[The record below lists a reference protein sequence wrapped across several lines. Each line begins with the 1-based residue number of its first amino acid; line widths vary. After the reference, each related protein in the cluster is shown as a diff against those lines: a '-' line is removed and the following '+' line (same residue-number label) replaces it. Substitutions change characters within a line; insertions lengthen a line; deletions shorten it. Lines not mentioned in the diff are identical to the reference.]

1 MSAATPH
8 TDIAIPPRHLAA
20 VCRLFGCA
28 AEDAL
33 ERLCVLPMNSDAD
46 LQHPSGAIV
55 ALQVAPQFR
64 DGIAFH
70 VSGIRQPELQAA
82 PVAAARV
89 HRPISAWLGDVSAVR
104 A

>member
-1 MSAATPH
+1 MSTLPH

-20 VCRLFGCA
+20 VCCLFGCA

-33 ERLCVLPMNSDAD
+33 DAICALEMNNDAD

-55 ALQVAPQFR
+55 ALEVALPFR
-64 DGIAFH
+64 DGIAFR
-70 VSGIRQPELQAA
+70 VSGIRQPEPQAL

-89 HRPISAWLGDVSAVR
+89 HRPISTWLGDVSAVR
-104 A
+104 V